1 MNPAMSKNWNDRSQ
15 NLLKNKGAGKYPAGK
30 KINLEREKEKMQEG
44 ERCKCYTRTYEDVQ
58 TYILLYSL
66 IQSDILAIDEQ

>member
-1 MNPAMSKNWNDRSQ
+1 
-15 NLLKNKGAGKYPAGK
+15 
-30 KINLEREKEKMQEG
+30 MQEG